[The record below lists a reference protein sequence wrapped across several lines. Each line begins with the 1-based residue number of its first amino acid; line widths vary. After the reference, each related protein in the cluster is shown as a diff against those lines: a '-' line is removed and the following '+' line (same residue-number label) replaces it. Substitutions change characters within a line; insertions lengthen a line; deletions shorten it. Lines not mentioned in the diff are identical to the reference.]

1 MKFTGVKESLSSYS
15 SHEICDSEKIV
26 GFRNQVPT
34 LRTPFESDKA
44 KNKKIEEDSKLVLL

>member
-26 GFRNQVPT
+26 G
-34 LRTPFESDKA
+34 L
-44 KNKKIEEDSKLVLL
+44 KN